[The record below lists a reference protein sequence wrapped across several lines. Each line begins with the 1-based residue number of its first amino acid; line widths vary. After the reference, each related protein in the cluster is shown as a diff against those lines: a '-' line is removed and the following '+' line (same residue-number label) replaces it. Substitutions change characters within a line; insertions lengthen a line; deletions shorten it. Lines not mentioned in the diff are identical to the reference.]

1 MELGSAVKGK
11 VLVMKESSLDIIHI
25 NNLLDNSMRCEFLM
39 RTRVCCGVAHA
50 EINDLLLNEFGQ
62 LFTLPNNE
70 TFVQVNGRITCQ
82 NVFTLISQQAIFFTC
97 NAGGI
102 RTFFEAPTILVV
114 AKGARSCYVWGE
126 IALREEKMVPWHPC
140 VL

>member
-1 MELGSAVKGK
+1 
-11 VLVMKESSLDIIHI
+11 MKESGLDIIHI

-39 RTRVCCGVAHA
+39 RTRICCGVAHA

-82 NVFTLISQQAIFFTC
+82 NVFTLISQQAIFSHAMLEAFALFSRHLQFSSLRRVQGVVTC
-97 NAGGI
+97 
-102 RTFFEAPTILVV
+102 
-114 AKGARSCYVWGE
+114 GE
-126 IALREEKMVPWHPC
+126 KSP
-140 VL
+140 